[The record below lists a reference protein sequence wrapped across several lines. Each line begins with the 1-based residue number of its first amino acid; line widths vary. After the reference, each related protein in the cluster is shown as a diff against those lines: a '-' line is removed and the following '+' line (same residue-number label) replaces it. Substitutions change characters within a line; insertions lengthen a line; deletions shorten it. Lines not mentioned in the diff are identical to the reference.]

1 MRAPHARRLREL
13 GLEETMLLRLVLRR
27 RRNFAVA
34 RIVEHVAELLGDV
47 LLHGEQIADAAL
59 LTRFRIRES
68 ERALPRF
75 VGHIQLVQRM
85 DQRVAAGERH
95 GDEIGLQL
103 HLARQ
108 RALRQHDDAEHR
120 LHQRADRP
128 HDEREQPAD
137 PGDTQVEA
145 RQAAQER
152 IERIALRDDVTGNLL
167 GDVDPAAD
175 RHRTLTEVTEL
186 VREHRLQLA
195 ERDGVDETGPQS
207 LLSPDRVDRP
217 MVDERRKKVRNG
229 PEPGRRPRAPARGPG
244 RRRARRPGPAALPR
258 EPVGEAVGGGRVAAV
273 ELVEG
278 PAVPTE
284 SCRCSSRSSRSP
296 SARSRRAD
304 ATIGPSGAM
313 RVVLYARPGCH
324 LCDVGPRDGPPVRE
338 RLAVRAS
345 RRSTSRATTRSTRVR
360 DPHPGG
366 GGRRPGGVRGRGR
379 RRRAAGLVRVR
390 TRQPAAREYVNGSNR
405 LGSPHGHRP
414 GRS

>member
-13 GLEETMLLRLVLRR
+13 SLEETMLLRLVLRR
-27 RRNFAVA
+27 RRDFAVA
-34 RIVEHVAELLGDV
+34 RIVEHVAELRGDV

-75 VGHIQLVQRM
+75 VGHVQLVQRM
-85 DQRVAAGERH
+85 DERVAAGERN

-186 VREHRLQLA
+186 VREDRLQLA
-195 ERDGVDETGPQS
+195 ERDGVDETETDLQV
-207 LLSPDRVDRP
+207 LA
-217 MVDERRKKVRNG
+217 RREQKIEHAQVV
-229 PEPGRRPRAPARGPG
+229 EDGRIHAR
-244 RRRARRPGPAALPR
+244 RQEHAMRARRTRFICQSIDEVEQPRLLRRSDLDVVDRVPMFDEHQRLPHEHR
-258 EPVGEAVGGGRVAAV
+258 EE
-273 ELVEG
+273 
-278 PAVPTE
+278 
-284 SCRCSSRSSRSP
+284 
-296 SARSRRAD
+296 RRAD
-304 ATIGPSGAM
+304 AGDERPQRIAAVRQAREQAIGRPREPARQREVQQHEQGEARHGEPGMRAIGPRGP
-313 RVVLYARPGCH
+313 REIRRHRARTGRIDMFRCH
-324 LCDVGPRDGPPVRE
+324 LVVPAENREESYACRPRPRTPQGAPAGLSVRPVSVAE
-338 RLAVRAS
+338 GV
-345 RRSTSRATTRSTRVR
+345 TRATR
-360 DPHPGG
+360 
-366 GGRRPGGVRGRGR
+366 
-379 RRRAAGLVRVR
+379 
-390 TRQPAAREYVNGSNR
+390 
-405 LGSPHGHRP
+405 
-414 GRS
+414 